1 MPQVE
6 GVADAVKA
14 AIADAGITDRQDVDF
29 VQIKCP
35 LLTSERIEEA
45 AARGKSVATHDTYE
59 SMGYSR
65 GASALGVAVA
75 LGEVKAPDVADAKDL

>member
-1 MPQVE
+1 
-6 GVADAVKA
+6 
-14 AIADAGITDRQDVDF
+14 

-35 LLTSERIEEA
+35 LITSRDRQLLA
-45 AARGKSVATHDTYE
+45 DDQQTGVNTSVSKAVSSYQ

-75 LGEVKAPDVADAKDL
+75 LEEIRFEDLKAEDICQNIPPLLPHPQG